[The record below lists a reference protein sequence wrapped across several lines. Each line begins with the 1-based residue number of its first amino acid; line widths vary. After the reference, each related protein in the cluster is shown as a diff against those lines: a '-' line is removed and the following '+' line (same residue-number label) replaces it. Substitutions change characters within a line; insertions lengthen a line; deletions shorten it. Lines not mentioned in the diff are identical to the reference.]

1 MKCRQDDAVDSFGAN
16 SKLAVQKTNFDD
28 NEIF

>member
-1 MKCRQDDAVDSFGAN
+1 MKCRQDDTLDSFGAN
-16 SKLAVQKTNFDD
+16 SRVPIQKTNFDD